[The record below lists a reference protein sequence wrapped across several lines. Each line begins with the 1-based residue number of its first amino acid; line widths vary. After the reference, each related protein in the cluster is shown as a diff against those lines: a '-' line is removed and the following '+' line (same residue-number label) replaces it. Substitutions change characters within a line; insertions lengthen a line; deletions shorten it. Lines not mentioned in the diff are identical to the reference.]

1 MSWRDRTNLYIS
13 YRQSYTHHPAK
24 RSQYAS
30 GNANG
35 GRTESNVEEER
46 RGLMSAAGGEE
57 GDAIIEMGALP
68 PRWADIQDQ
77 VTDLLEGVQRKM
89 KQLDPLHAKHV
100 LPGFED
106 DKVKLREEREI
117 EAMTQEITRDFQ
129 TCQSKIKRV
138 AALVKQEKQKP
149 KGISKGEETMAHNLQ
164 ISMATKVGDVSSLF
178 RKKQSTYLKKMRALS
193 GMSAD
198 IDRSSSSTPTLKAKN
213 PYSDPS
219 MAESEEDRRLS
230 QVTMQQTAQK
240 KRQNNDSTIAQRE
253 KEIEDI
259 AQGIIDLANIF
270 SELQNMVIDQG
281 TMLDRIDY
289 NIERMNTDV
298 KAADKELKT
307 ATNYQRKSTKRK
319 IMLLL
324 ILLIIGLFI
333 LLLIKPRGG

>member
-1 MSWRDRTNLYIS
+1 MSWRDRTNLFIS
-13 YRQSYTHHPAK
+13 YRQSYPHHPSK
-24 RSQYAS
+24 RSPYVS
-30 GNANG
+30 GVG
-35 GRTESNVEEER
+35 PDGRRSTNLEEER
-46 RGLMSAAGGEE
+46 RGLIADAAREE
-57 GDAIIEMGALP
+57 GDAIIEMGVLP

-106 DKVKLREEREI
+106 DRVKLREEREI
-117 EAMTQEITRDFQ
+117 EAMTQDITRDFQ
-129 TCQSKIKRV
+129 ACQSKIKRV
-138 AALVKQEKQKP
+138 AALIKQEKQKP
-149 KGISKGEETMAHNLQ
+149 SGISRAEEVMAHNLQ
-164 ISMATKVGDVSSLF
+164 ISMATKVGDVSATF
-178 RKKQSTYLKKMRALS
+178 RKKQSVYLKKMRTLS

-198 IDRSSSSTPTLKAKN
+198 IDRSSTSTPTLRAKD
-213 PYSDPS
+213 PYNDPS
-219 MAESEEDRRLS
+219 MAESEADRRLS

-259 AQGIIDLANIF
+259 AQGIIELANIF

-307 ATNYQRKSTKRK
+307 ATNYQRKSAKRK
-319 IMLLL
+319 IILLL
-324 ILLIIGLFI
+324 ILVIVGLVI
-333 LLLIKPRGG
+333 LLGLKLRG

>member
-13 YRQSYTHHPAK
+13 YRQSYTHHP
-24 RSQYAS
+24 RQSQYAS

-35 GRTESNVEEER
+35 GRAEFQVEEER
-46 RGLMSAAGGEE
+46 KGLMSAAGGED

-106 DKVKLREEREI
+106 DKVKKREEREI
-117 EAMTQEITRDFQ
+117 EGMTQDITRDFQ
-129 TCQSKIKRV
+129 ACQSKIKRV

-149 KGISKGEETMAHNLQ
+149 NGISKAEETMAHNLQ
-164 ISMATKVGDVSSLF
+164 ISMATKVGEVSAVF
-178 RKKQSTYLKKMRALS
+178 RKKQSAYLKKMRALS

-198 IDRSSSSTPTLKAKN
+198 IDRLSASNSTLKAKN
-213 PYSDPS
+213 PYNDPS
-219 MAESEEDRRLS
+219 MAESEADRRLS

-240 KRQNNDSTIAQRE
+240 KRQNNDATIAQRE

-259 AQGIIDLANIF
+259 AQGIIELANIF

-298 KAADKELKT
+298 KAADKELKV

-319 IMLLL
+319 IILLL
-324 ILLIIGLFI
+324 VLVIVGLFI
-333 LLLIKPRGG
+333 LLLIKPRKR